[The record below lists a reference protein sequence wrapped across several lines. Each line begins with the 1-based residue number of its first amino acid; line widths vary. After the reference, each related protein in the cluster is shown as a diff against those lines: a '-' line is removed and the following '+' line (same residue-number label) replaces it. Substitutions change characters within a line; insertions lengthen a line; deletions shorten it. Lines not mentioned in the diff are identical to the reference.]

1 MHAGADVECA
11 ELVVVARGE
20 HAVSEENI
28 DQLVL
33 RVGPGKRAREARMA
47 ETDGA
52 GIGGGTEAGL
62 FGVGLVEGD
71 AAPTESRII
80 VARPLPQRRLADVAR
95 AAIFAHLQVH
105 LHQFGQVIGSAEKPR
120 VARQSAEHCPAF
132 IVNRAEQLRLAEKR
146 IVFGGHDPV
155 FRVKPQRIVGQR
167 IGSERLV
174 ECLFQVRFKIT
185 ACLPR
190 HKLRVQVKR

>member
-1 MHAGADVECA
+1 MYDGRDNSEKNWREERERQLQEVVSTIQSLGNDAD
-11 ELVVVARGE
+11 
-20 HAVSEENI
+20 
-28 DQLVL
+28 DY
-33 RVGPGKRAREARMA
+33 
-47 ETDGA
+47 
-52 GIGGGTEAGL
+52 
-62 FGVGLVEGD
+62 
-71 AAPTESRII
+71 
-80 VARPLPQRRLADVAR
+80 
-95 AAIFAHLQVH
+95 HLQVH